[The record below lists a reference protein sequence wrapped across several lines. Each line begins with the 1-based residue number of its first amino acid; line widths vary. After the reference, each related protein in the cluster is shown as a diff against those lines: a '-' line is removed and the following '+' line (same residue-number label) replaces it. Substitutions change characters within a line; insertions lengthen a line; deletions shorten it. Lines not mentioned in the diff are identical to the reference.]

1 MIPNLNQYLN
11 DTNSEKKEEDH
22 LTMYNHSFGIITLLK
37 NTYKLLLD
45 LPISDFWQEP

>member
-11 DTNSEKKEEDH
+11 DTNSEKKKEEDH

-37 NTYKLLLD
+37 KYVQATIRFTHK
-45 LPISDFWQEP
+45 

>member
-22 LTMYNHSFGIITLLK
+22 LTMYNHSFGIVTLLK
-37 NTYKLLLD
+37 KYVQATIRFTHK
-45 LPISDFWQEP
+45 

>member
-37 NTYKLLLD
+37 KYLQATIRFTHK
-45 LPISDFWQEP
+45 

>member
-1 MIPNLNQYLN
+1 MIANLNQYLN

-37 NTYKLLLD
+37 KYVQATIRFTDK
-45 LPISDFWQEP
+45 